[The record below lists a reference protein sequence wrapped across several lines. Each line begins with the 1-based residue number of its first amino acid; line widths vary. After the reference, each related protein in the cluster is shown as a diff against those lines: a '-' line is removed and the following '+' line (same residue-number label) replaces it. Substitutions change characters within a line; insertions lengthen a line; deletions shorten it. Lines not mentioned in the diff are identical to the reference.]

1 MALYG
6 WQPTLTPSKIARN
19 VPEADDL
26 TNAMQHQWEEVAAA
40 LRQSKQKLTEG
51 QETEVPISFEI
62 GEEAWLDAKNIN
74 LKTKSD
80 KLTERRLGPFKVS
93 EKISDR
99 AYRLELPKTMRVHD
113 VFYVGLLLKV
123 KRNELQAWENRP
135 PPITVDGEEEYKVE
149 GIMDSRESKGNWEYL
164 IKWKGYGPEE
174 STWEPKANLK
184 NAAKH
189 LKKYEKVLRQ
199 KSLDAAKGL

>member
-1 MALYG
+1 ME
-6 WQPTLTPSKIARN
+6 
-19 VPEADDL
+19 VPL
-26 TNAMQHQWEEVAAA
+26 SFEV
-40 LRQSKQKLTEG
+40 G
-51 QETEVPISFEI
+51 QET
-62 GEEAWLDAKNIN
+62 WLDAKNVN
-74 LKTKSD
+74 LKTKSN
-80 KLTERRLGPFKVS
+80 KLTEQCLGPFKVTK
-93 EKISDR
+93 KISDQ
-99 AYRLELPKTMRVHD
+99 AYRLKLPKTMRIHN
-113 VFYVGLLLKV
+113 VFYVGLLSKV

-149 GIMDSRESKGNWEYL
+149 GIMDSWETKGEWEYL

-189 LKKYEKVLRQ
+189 LKKYKKILRQ

>member
-6 WQPTLTPSKIARN
+6 WQPTLTPSN
-19 VPEADDL
+19 VETNVLEANDL
-26 TNAMQHQWEEVAAA
+26 ANTIKKQWEEVAAA
-40 LRQSKQKLTEG
+40 LHQSKSQLVEG
-51 QETEVPISFEI
+51 QNQEVPISFEV
-62 GEEAWLDAKNIN
+62 GEEAWLDAKNVN
-74 LKTKSD
+74 LKTKSN
-80 KLTERRLGPFKVS
+80 KLTERCLGPFKII
-93 EKISDR
+93 ETISDW
-99 AYRLELPKTMRVHD
+99 AYRLELLGTMKVHD
-113 VFYVGLLLKV
+113 VFYVGLLSKV
-123 KRNELQAWENRP
+123 KQNKLQAWENRP

-149 GIMDSRESKGNWEYL
+149 GIMDSRESKGKWEYL

-189 LKKYEKVLRQ
+189 LKKYKKILRQ